1 MPVREHDVA
10 DAAGVQSQNLEVARE
25 RVLNAA
31 RIEHRAVYRL
41 NLLPSGDQTGR
52 PQQVKSSGLPAYDRA
67 VEAAIRKCNPFPKPK
82 DQSASVPRLVELTF
96 DPVEDNMSR

>member
-1 MPVREHDVA
+1 M
-10 DAAGVQSQNLEVARE
+10 
-25 RVLNAA
+25 
-31 RIEHRAVYRL
+31 
-41 NLLPSGDQTGR
+41 
-52 PQQVKSSGLPAYDRA
+52 KSSGLPAYDRA